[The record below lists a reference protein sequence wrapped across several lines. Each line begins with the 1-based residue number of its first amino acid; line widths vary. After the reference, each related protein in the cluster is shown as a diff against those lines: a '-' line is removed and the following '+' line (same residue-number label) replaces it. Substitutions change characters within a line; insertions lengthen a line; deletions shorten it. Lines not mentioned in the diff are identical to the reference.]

1 MGVFHTGVGDDGY
14 WFWEELSALDAELG
28 GAVRTFEVC
37 SGRGGG
43 GADWLRS
50 RWVPR
55 GAATTVMAEIRFTVM
70 ACDSLPAA
78 PRTCKETFSVF
89 YHESDADTATAT
101 SPPWMENPYVKVDTV
116 AAEHLARPGGPRGR
130 VNRKVLRLGPLS
142 RAGFYLA
149 FQDLGACMA
158 LLSVRLFFRRC
169 PAATARLAR
178 FPATVPAELVAPVAG
193 QCVPGAV
200 PAAQGSPLMYCREDG
215 RWAEPPALGCV
226 CGAGMEPSEGTG
238 CR

>member
-1 MGVFHTGVGDDGY
+1 METRNNPKPLDLHGNDPDPLDLHGNHPEPLDLHGNAPEPLDLHGNPPEPLDLHDNPPNPPPPHLFHPLGP
-14 WFWEELSALDAELG
+14 AL
-28 GAVRTFEVC
+28 R
-37 SGRGGG
+37 RRRR
-43 GADWLRS
+43 RS
-50 RWVPR
+50 
-55 GAATTVMAEIRFTVM
+55 
-70 ACDSLPAA
+70 LA
-78 PRTCKETFSVF
+78 PRACKETFSVF

-116 AAEHLARPGGPRGR
+116 AAEHLARWPGSGQAGARGR

-178 FPATVPAELVAPVAG
+178 FPATVPAELVAP
-193 QCVPGAV
+193 
-200 PAAQGSPLMYCREDG
+200 
-215 RWAEPPALGCV
+215 
-226 CGAGMEPSEGTG
+226 
-238 CR
+238 